1 MQVCRRQV
9 YDKQSFRL
17 PVENKSLYLCDNSG
31 VMSMKQAAIYL
42 RVSTD
47 QQNYDRQKKELEDYC
62 KRNQLEIKY
71 LFEEKESGRKDD
83 RPEFKKLC
91 ELTKDDI
98 QVVVVWEISRLSR
111 KAYMILKV
119 AEDFA
124 QKGISIF
131 AFKENLT
138 TLDNNGNFD
147 KFARLVLSVLANYA
161 QDELETFRE
170 RSLSGKK
177 HKLLS
182 GEMDYTFKP
191 PYGYRKNNKKLVINE
206 DEAEQIKK
214 LFELFVYGHKS
225 TRQLAISYGWTQNRV
240 SYALKNPAYMGEVK
254 YKYDPSIP
262 LYVPAIISKELYY
275 AAQDILKQRRGN
287 QLTADQRYDNK
298 LRGKIFC
305 GLCSSKMYYSK
316 DKRVSIYTCKTN
328 THKERYQYCSTRIA
342 KHKVDEVLNIL
353 LRRRLAEDH
362 SNDDRDN
369 LVRELTAKNKN
380 VEKIAEQ
387 QESLKNKLDLLEKKI
402 RALVDAG
409 LDVKDELQNRRRL
422 SKDRDNLEESRS
434 KELKDIETLTRSL
447 NDYDNM
453 NYKKL
458 MKDNELRDRV
468 VGDMVENITVYYLTA
483 GHYLHIRLIGDLFL
497 YGCYIKKQKLY
508 PGEDTQ
514 IEYITVDGIEIDGKL
529 HWLNKE
535 IRYDTQDKVFRYVG
549 GNQKVNMK
557 KRDLV
562 NNVFE
567 KIQGIG
573 VESFVIDTARSLA
586 KAMLEGHIDEAE
598 KLYNSI

>member
-1 MQVCRRQV
+1 
-9 YDKQSFRL
+9 
-17 PVENKSLYLCDNSG
+17 
-31 VMSMKQAAIYL
+31 MKQAAIYL
-42 RVSTD
+42 RVSTS
-47 QQNYDRQKKELEDYC
+47 QQHYERQRKELLDYC
-62 KRNQLEIKY
+62 QRNQLDVKY
-71 LFEEKESGRKDD
+71 IFEEKESGRKDD

-91 ELTKDDI
+91 GLTRDDI
-98 QVVVVWEISRLSR
+98 QIVVVWEISRLSR

-131 AFKENLT
+131 ALKENLM
-138 TLDNNGNFD
+138 TLGEDGQWNQLAHAVLGL
-147 KFARLVLSVLANYA
+147 FAGMA
-161 QDELETFRE
+161 QGELETLKE

-177 HKLLS
+177 NKILS

-191 PYGYRKNNKKLVINE
+191 PYGYRRINGKLVVNDE
-206 DEAEQIKK
+206 EAEQVRK
-214 LFELFVYGHKS
+214 LFDLFVYGHKS
-225 TRQLAISYGWTQNRV
+225 TRQIAISYGWTQNRV
-240 SYALKNPAYMGEVK
+240 SYTLKNPAYMGEVK
-254 YKYDPSIP
+254 YKYEPSII
-262 LYVPAIISKELYY
+262 LHVPAIISKEIFYV
-275 AAQDILKQRRGN
+275 AQDILKQRRGN

-328 THKERYQYCSTRIA
+328 THKEQYQYCSTRIA

-369 LVRELTAKNKN
+369 LIRELTIKKKN
-380 VEKIAEQ
+380 VEIIAEQ
-387 QESLKNKLDLLEKKI
+387 QVSLQNKLDILEKKI
-402 RALVDAG
+402 RTLVDAG

-422 SKDRDNLEESRS
+422 SKDRDYLEESRS

-468 VGDMVENITVYYLTA
+468 VGDMVEKITVYYLTA
-483 GHYLHIRLIGDLFL
+483 GHYLHIRLIGDVFL

-514 IEYITVDGIEIDGKL
+514 IEYITIDGIEIDGKL

-535 IRYDTQDKVFRYVG
+535 IRYDTEDKVFRYVE

-557 KRDLV
+557 YRDLI

-567 KIQGIG
+567 KINGIG
-573 VESFVIDTARSLA
+573 VESFVVDTARSLA

-598 KLYNSI
+598 KLYNMI